1 MSTPATT
8 LPAHHPNR
16 LSHRGPLPAQGPS
29 RRITPD
35 THRTAPLTLHQFTAK
50 SLQRQ
55 AKKANKDETAEKNK
69 LKAALQK
76 GNTDGARIYAQNAIR
91 KKTEGLNLLRLASR
105 IDAVASRVETAVTMR
120 TVTNS
125 MGQVV
130 KGMDKAMESMNL
142 ERVSGRRRR
151 RSRRRKRQSTTAR

>member
-1 MSTPATT
+1 MC
-8 LPAHHPNR
+8 
-16 LSHRGPLPAQGPS
+16 RGSFPAQGVS
-29 RRITPD
+29 RAAKVVL
-35 THRTAPLTLHQFTAK
+35 APANAQFTAK
-50 SLQRQ
+50 SLNRQ

-76 GNTDGARIYAQNAIR
+76 GNTEGARIYAQNAIR
-91 KKTEGLNLLRLASR
+91 KKTEALNLLRLASR

-125 MGQVV
+125 MGSVV

-142 ERVSGRRRR
+142 ERVSGPWSE
-151 RSRRRKRQSTTAR
+151 RSELRFHGRAR